1 MTTQNRPTLKD
12 RCSKALLG
20 VDQVFAGLT
29 SVKLKGITWTLADIK
44 ATLTGAIDAANA
56 SDKAKQQKVDAVA
69 NERKA
74 RASALAL
81 LSAMKAW
88 VIGNSGTDASGPL
101 GELGFEP
108 PKTRKVSVQT
118 KATAQQKSAATRKA
132 RNTQGK
138 VQRKQ
143 VKGTVTPPPP
153 APTPAP
159 KS

>member
-1 MTTQNRPTLKD
+1 MTTQNRPTFKD

-20 VDQVFAGLT
+20 VDQVFSGLT
-29 SVKLKGITWTLADIK
+29 TVKLKGTIWTLADIK
-44 ATLTGAIDAANA
+44 ATLSGAVDAANA
-56 SDKAKQQKVDAVA
+56 NDKAKQQKADAVA
-69 NERKA
+69 NEREA
-74 RASALAL
+74 RAKAVAL

-108 PKTRKVSVQT
+108 PKPRKVSVQT
-118 KATAQQKSAATRKA
+118 KAVAQQKSAATRKA

-138 VQRKQ
+138 VQREK
-143 VKGTVTPPPP
+143 VKGTVTPPEPST
-153 APTPAP
+153 TPAP